1 MHSSIISRVIG
12 EHPIVLENNENMNK
26 NSFTSYIKQ
35 DDKYIPV
42 SEATNVLPIGYYK
55 PVHNQYDDK
64 VYLSLREI
72 VKPNLYALPNK
83 IQASLIRD
91 IKKFWES
98 EERYRKF
105 GSVYKRNI
113 LMYSTPGNG
122 KTSLINIICG
132 ELISKYNGIVI
143 TIDSVQD
150 LVSYPI
156 CMDRLRLIE
165 PNRKVI
171 TVIEDFERLTK
182 NDDNASL
189 LLQIL
194 DGNKQ
199 YDNVVTI
206 ATTNHP
212 EILEKQFVCRPSR
225 FNVVIEYN
233 KPNKRTR
240 QAYIEL
246 KLRDGGIDI
255 TDEKVK
261 ADIERLVK
269 KTEGYTFDFVKEAI
283 QGIYIDDIEED
294 VVFKRLEEIIAKNGK
309 VVISENDVKK
319 IGFASSSCD
328 DDDDMEDYSD
338 LEELERINE
347 MRHFGG
353 DENP

>member
-1 MHSSIISRVIG
+1 MILKNYRQ
-12 EHPIVLENNENMNK
+12 ENVEKKNIMKENK
-26 NSFTSYIKQ
+26 DYTAYIKQ
-35 DDKYIPV
+35 DDRFVPV
-42 SEATNVLPIGYYK
+42 GEATRELPIGYYK
-55 PVHNQYDDK
+55 PVHNPYDDK
-64 VYLSLREI
+64 TYLSLREI
-72 VKPNLYALPNK
+72 VTPNLYALPNK
-83 IQASLIRD
+83 IQANLIRD
-91 IKKFWES
+91 IKQFWES
-98 EERYRKF
+98 EERYRRF

-122 KTSLINIICG
+122 KTSLINIICR

-150 LVSYPI
+150 LTSYPI
-156 CMDRLRLIE
+156 CMDRLRSIE

-225 FNVVIEYN
+225 FNIVIEYN
-233 KPNKRTR
+233 KPNVRTR
-240 QAYIEL
+240 RAYIEL
-246 KLRDGGIDI
+246 KLKGGGIDI

-261 ADIERLVK
+261 EDIERIVK

-283 QGIYIDDIEED
+283 QGIYIDNIDED
-294 VVFKRLEEIIAKNGK
+294 AVFKRLTDILARNGK
-309 VVISENDVKK
+309 VVVSEDDVKK
-319 IGFASSSCD
+319 IGFGGYSSSEEED
-328 DDDDMEDYSD
+328 YDDYSD
-338 LEELERINE
+338 LEELEAINE
-347 MRHFGG
+347 HPNY
-353 DENP
+353 DS